1 MKHLWEV
8 RSYTIIKMSLS
19 LIEREDFLTLE
30 LLFVRFIIS
39 GEIIMSLART
49 GQQNPDTLLGA

>member
-30 LLFVRFIIS
+30 LRFVRFIIL

-49 GQQNPDTLLGA
+49 GQQNIDTLLGA